1 MSSPPLRPVRRR
13 ALALA
18 IAATVASGAVFAE
31 GATVLKATDLR
42 AEAANSAAV
51 SGKLKAK
58 ETVDITARQG
68 PWVNVT
74 AASGESGWAR
84 SLNFRGVA
92 SASAGSG
99 RADLGALFAT
109 GATGAASTNAAKG
122 FNANDLKSAS
132 PDMAELAELD
142 RYAADPGDARS
153 FAGQAPVQAQQVAYL
168 PEGRS
173 SRRSR

>member
-1 MSSPPLRPVRRR
+1 MHSPPLRPVRRR

-18 IAATVASGAVFAE
+18 IAASVASGAVFADA
-31 GATVLKATDLR
+31 ATVLKSTDLR
-42 AEAANSAAV
+42 ASAATSADV

-68 PWVNVT
+68 AWVNVT
-74 AASGESGWAR
+74 SASGASGWAR

-92 SASAGSG
+92 AAGGSSG

-142 RYAADPGDARS
+142 AYASNADDARR
-153 FAGQAPVQAQQVAYL
+153 FAGEAPVQAQPVPYL
-168 PEGRS
+168 AAG
-173 SRRSR
+173 RRSR